1 MRVRVKKACIILL
14 IVLILFGTA
23 CGKEKTEPT
32 VTLRADVTA
41 EQMIGELAERYD
53 LPESMRLD
61 GAADLAALL
70 WVKEKYLLLG
80 CGRVAAPEDNPQQ
93 ILLVQAAEGRTEKV
107 TAALQKRL
115 EAVQKAFAGYPAA
128 EAGRVITV
136 GNYALLVIVTAE
148 DMDAMEGEI
157 MEYFTTAQ
165 E

>member
-1 MRVRVKKACIILL
+1 MKKACLISL
-14 IVLILFGTA
+14 IVLVLFGAA

-32 VTLRADVTA
+32 VTPRADVTA

-53 LPESMRLD
+53 LPESMRLES
-61 GAADLAALL
+61 AADLAALL
-70 WVKEKYLLLG
+70 RIKVKYLLLG

-107 TAALQKRL
+107 TTALQKRL

-128 EAGRVITV
+128 AAGRVITA
-136 GNYALLVIVTAE
+136 GDYALLVIVTAE
-148 DMDAMEGEI
+148 DMDTVEREI
-157 MEYFTTAQ
+157 REYFTTAQ

>member
-1 MRVRVKKACIILL
+1 MKKSCVILL
-14 IVLILFGTA
+14 IALMLLCVA
-23 CGKEKTEPT
+23 CGKEKPEPT
-32 VTLRADVTA
+32 VTLRTGITA
-41 EQMIGELAERYD
+41 EQMIEKLAKRYD
-53 LPESMRLD
+53 LPESMRLEN
-61 GAADLAALL
+61 AADLAALL
-70 WVKEKYLLLG
+70 QIQEKHLISG

-157 MEYFTTAQ
+157 LEYFTTAQ